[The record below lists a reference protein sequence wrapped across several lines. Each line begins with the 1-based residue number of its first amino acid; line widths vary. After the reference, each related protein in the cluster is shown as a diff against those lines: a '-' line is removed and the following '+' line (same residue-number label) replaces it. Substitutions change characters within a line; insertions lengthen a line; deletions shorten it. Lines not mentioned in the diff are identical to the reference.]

1 MMISVRHTARLHK
14 ATVKR
19 ILPECHRCCRERAIT
34 IRKAVDRNKFLI
46 VSLFFIVYA
55 LLGSGC
61 SSLPATSEVLARDS
75 EFIVLRVG
83 NEDANT
89 LAHRYLG
96 DEKLGWLIE
105 DANYPRSIVSG
116 NEIIIP
122 LQNKNPIGFEFEGYQ
137 TVPILCYH
145 RFGNKGR
152 RLEVS
157 AKQFEEQLKYLKQH
171 DYRVIHLH
179 ELYGFLKGE
188 QALPKRSVILTI
200 DDGHRSIYKIAY
212 PLLKKYNFPAT
223 VFVYSDYMNNGGL
236 KTSEIKTM
244 NSSGLISIQPHSKT
258 HSNLALNGAG
268 EGKSAYR
275 KRVRDEVRIPSRKLE
290 NTLGKAP
297 RYYAYPFG
305 DTNPQV
311 IDELKA
317 NGLLLGL
324 TVQSAAN
331 AAFTYPY
338 LLNRSMIFGDRGMD
352 DFVAKLKTF
361 QAR

>member
-1 MMISVRHTARLHK
+1 MRISLRHTATVIGAPYRYQTDRLQT
-14 ATVKR
+14 AAAISLDKR
-19 ILPECHRCCRERAIT
+19 SKL
-34 IRKAVDRNKFLI
+34 LI
-46 VSLFFIVYA
+46 ASLFLSLFV
-55 LLGSGC
+55 LLAAGC
-61 SSLPATSEVLARDS
+61 SSRPVTTEILARDS

-83 NEDANT
+83 NEDASE
-89 LAHRYLG
+89 LARRYLG

-105 DANYPRSIVSG
+105 DANHPRSIASG

-122 LQNKNPIGFEFEGYQ
+122 LQNNNPIGFEFEGYQ

-145 RFGNKGR
+145 RFGNKGG
-152 RLEVS
+152 RLEIS
-157 AKQFEEQLKYLKQH
+157 AEQFERQLAYLKQH
-171 DYRVIHLH
+171 DYRVIHLD

-188 QALPKRSVILTI
+188 RALPKRSVVLTI
-200 DDGHRSIYKIAY
+200 DDGHRSIYTIAY
-212 PLLKKYNFPAT
+212 PLLKKFNFPAT

-236 KTSEIKTM
+236 KTSELKAM
-244 NSSGLISIQPHSKT
+244 NASGLISLQPHSKT
-258 HSNLALNGAG
+258 HSNLALNGVG
-268 EGKSAYR
+268 ESNSDYR

-290 NTLGKAP
+290 STLGKAP
-297 RYYAYPFG
+297 KYYAYPFG
-305 DTNPQV
+305 DTNTQV

-324 TVQSAAN
+324 TVQPTAN

-352 DFVAKLKTF
+352 DFIAKLKTF